1 MIRMNFNTNFQG
13 GLNNKI
19 IAPIQMVPNQP
30 RQFHTSNNVRPE
42 ILNVDVVID
51 RPSKK
56 LPWGEPIWFLFHTLA
71 HKVKEKSFHLIKDEL
86 LNIIFLI
93 CNNLPC
99 PDCANHATR
108 YLQGV
113 NFDTITTKEQLKEML
128 FNFHNSVNMRKGLP
142 IFPREQLDEKYNTAI
157 TVNIINNF
165 YYNFDK
171 SSHNQKMAA
180 NGFHRTRTIQR
191 MKTWIAKHVYYF
203 DP

>member
-1 MIRMNFNTNFQG
+1 MIRMNFNTNFKG
-13 GLNNKI
+13 SSVNKI
-19 IAPIQMVPNQP
+19 IKPIQLIAHQP
-30 RQFHTSNNVRPE
+30 KHFHTPNNVTIE
-42 ILNVDVVID
+42 TNKVDVVVD

-71 HKVKEKSFHLIKDEL
+71 HKVKEKSFHLVKDEL

-108 YLQGV
+108 YLQGI
-113 NFDTITTKEQLKEML
+113 NFDAILTKEHLKEML

-142 IFPREQLDEKYNTAI
+142 IFPREQLDQKYNTAI
-157 TVNIINNF
+157 TINIINNF

-191 MKTWIAKHVYYF
+191 MKTWIAKNVYYF

>member
-1 MIRMNFNTNFQG
+1 MNFNTNFQG

-19 IAPIQMVPNQP
+19 IAPIQMVPNQQ
-30 RQFHTSNNVRPE
+30 RQIHSSNNVRPE
-42 ILNVDVVID
+42 IRNVDVVID
-51 RPSKK
+51 RLSKK

-113 NFDTITTKEQLKEML
+113 NFDTIATKEQLKEML

-142 IFPREQLDEKYNTAI
+142 IFPREQLDERYNTAI

-191 MKTWIAKHVYYF
+191 MKTWIAKHIYYF

>member
-19 IAPIQMVPNQP
+19 IAPIQMVPNQQ
-30 RQFHTSNNVRPE
+30 RQIHSSNNVRPE
-42 ILNVDVVID
+42 IRNVDVVID
-51 RPSKK
+51 RLSKK

-113 NFDTITTKEQLKEML
+113 NFDTIATKEQLKEML

-142 IFPREQLDEKYNTAI
+142 IFPREQLDERYNTAI

-191 MKTWIAKHVYYF
+191 MKTWIAKHIYYF

>member
-13 GLNNKI
+13 GSTNKPI
-19 IAPIQMVPNQP
+19 KPIQLIAHQP
-30 RQFHTSNNVRPE
+30 KHFHGPNNVTSEPRK
-42 ILNVDVVID
+42 VDIVID
-51 RPSKK
+51 PPSKK

-71 HKVKEKSFHLIKDEL
+71 HKVKEKSFHLVKDEL

-108 YLQGV
+108 YLQGI
-113 NFDTITTKEQLKEML
+113 NFDAIATREQLKEML

>member
-1 MIRMNFNTNFQG
+1 MIRMNFNTHFQG
-13 GLNNKI
+13 GSSNKI

-42 ILNVDVVID
+42 MRNVDVVID

-142 IFPREQLDEKYNTAI
+142 IVPREQLDEKYNTAI

>member
-1 MIRMNFNTNFQG
+1 MIRMNFNTNFHG
-13 GLNNKI
+13 GSSNKI

-42 ILNVDVVID
+42 IRNVDVVID

-203 DP
+203 DS

>member
-1 MIRMNFNTNFQG
+1 MIRMNFNTHFQG
-13 GLNNKI
+13 GSSNKI

-42 ILNVDVVID
+42 MRNVDVVID

>member
-1 MIRMNFNTNFQG
+1 MNFNTNFQG

>member
-1 MIRMNFNTNFQG
+1 MNFNTNLKG
-13 GLNNKI
+13 SSVNKI
-19 IAPIQMVPNQP
+19 IKPIQLIPHQPKHFHSPNIVT
-30 RQFHTSNNVRPE
+30 RETNK
-42 ILNVDVVID
+42 VDVVVD

-71 HKVKEKSFHLIKDEL
+71 HKIKEGSFNVIKDEL

-108 YLQGV
+108 YLQGI
-113 NFDTITTKEQLKEML
+113 NFDAILTKEQLKEML

-157 TVNIINNF
+157 TINIINNF

-191 MKTWIAKHVYYF
+191 MKIWIAKNIYYF

>member
-13 GLNNKI
+13 GSSNKI

-42 ILNVDVVID
+42 IRNVDVVID

-71 HKVKEKSFHLIKDEL
+71 HKVKEKSFHLVKDEL

-113 NFDTITTKEQLKEML
+113 NFDTIATKEQLKEML

>member
-1 MIRMNFNTNFQG
+1 MNFNTNFHG
-13 GLNNKI
+13 GSSNKI

-42 ILNVDVVID
+42 IRNVDVVID

-203 DP
+203 DS

>member
-1 MIRMNFNTNFQG
+1 MIRMNFNTTFKG
-13 GLNNKI
+13 PSNNKT
-19 IAPIQMVPNQP
+19 IAPIQMIAHPPKQIYNVIHETEP
-30 RQFHTSNNVRPE
+30 RK
-42 ILNVDVVID
+42 VDVVID
-51 RPSKK
+51 RPIKK
-56 LPWGEPIWFLFHTLA
+56 LAWGEPIWFLFHTLA
-71 HKVKEKSFHLIKDEL
+71 HKVKEETFNVVKSEL

-99 PDCANHATR
+99 PDCSNHATR
-108 YLQGV
+108 YLQGI
-113 NFDTITTKEQLKEML
+113 NFDTIVTKAQLKDML

-157 TVNIINNF
+157 TANIINNF

-171 SSHNQKMAA
+171 SSNNQKMAA

-191 MKTWIAKHVYYF
+191 MKTWILTHARYF

>member
-1 MIRMNFNTNFQG
+1 MIRMNFNTNFHG
-13 GLNNKI
+13 GSANKI
-19 IAPIQMVPNQP
+19 ITPIQMVPNQP

-42 ILNVDVVID
+42 IRNVDVVID

-108 YLQGV
+108 YLQGI
-113 NFDTITTKEQLKEML
+113 NFDTIATKEQLKEML